1 MASDE
6 KTTNKEEDYMY
17 DAKAEEREKD
27 ESLLYD
33 TIYDRGYFEKVK
45 AESMINSK
53 TAYIPSETISME

>member
-1 MASDE
+1 
-6 KTTNKEEDYMY
+6 MY
-17 DAKAEEREKD
+17 DAKNEEKEKD

-33 TIYDRGYFEKVK
+33 TIYDRGYFERVR